1 MTADRAVVEAK
12 KVIIIIIIII
22 IIIMIM
28 IRSSRERKTEAHL
41 ASAVLLISGGK
52 RHLSYIKK

>member
-12 KVIIIIIIII
+12 KVIIIIII

>member
-12 KVIIIIIIII
+12 KVIII

>member
-12 KVIIIIIIII
+12 KVVVIIIII

-52 RHLSYIKK
+52 RHLSYVKK

>member
-12 KVIIIIIIII
+12 KVVIIIIII